1 MILIRLRAGAQF
13 RRGSCSC
20 TCMSTRTTARAVP
33 TVAVLLCTW
42 RAGDSLDRQLDSIA
56 VQDWPVTLFVQ
67 DDASGDDTALRARAH
82 PAVTHVRVN
91 SNNLGFV
98 ENFGTAIDL
107 ALAHSFDYIALADQD
122 DVWHSDRVSSGMH
135 QLLQAEADLGTEHPI
150 LAHSDLQVIDGN
162 DTLLKSSFLR
172 YRGYSTGD
180 RRHLPTMLGQCG
192 VLGNTVLM
200 NRSMAELS
208 RPFPAGLHSHDWW
221 LGLVAELFGTRCFID
236 KATVD
241 YRLHDSNTSNT
252 LDSLA
257 GRRLTSLRRGI
268 AGGLVKRDLR
278 LPFHEDSR
286 SSSLKTLLTE
296 NSRWPSISPSDRNV
310 IETFISYLDLKEP
323 RGKLLLLIFRG
334 GYLKPTL
341 LHRARV
347 AFALLFTQRYESRV
361 DELGS
366 SDTREGSSHDIKE
379 SV

>member
-1 MILIRLRAGAQF
+1 VILIRLRAGAQF

-236 KATVD
+236 KATV
-241 YRLHDSNTSNT
+241 
-252 LDSLA
+252 
-257 GRRLTSLRRGI
+257 
-268 AGGLVKRDLR
+268 
-278 LPFHEDSR
+278 
-286 SSSLKTLLTE
+286 